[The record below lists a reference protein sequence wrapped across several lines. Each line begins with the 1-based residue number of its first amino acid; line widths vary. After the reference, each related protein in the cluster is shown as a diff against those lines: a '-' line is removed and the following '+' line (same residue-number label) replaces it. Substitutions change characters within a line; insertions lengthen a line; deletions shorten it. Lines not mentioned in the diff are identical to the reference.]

1 MIIAAFSPNPLKEV
15 GTIPGRLC
23 ANPRSCPMTQLT
35 PLVSNEEK
43 KAVWE
48 AYRVRKPIRVPVM
61 LVSNPR
67 VVILNPLLNPDGV
80 SFERYFQDPR
90 TTVDMQVRWQQYRAE
105 VLNLY
110 CDDPSGMPDAW
121 QVYVDRQNV
130 YESVFFGA
138 PLEFRA
144 GQVPDVHPYLDDD
157 HKEDI
162 FNIDIEHPLQN
173 GFFKEALDHAQGMRG
188 VASSLMI
195 QDRPVNVN
203 NYMPTGCDGPL
214 TVSANIRGQAILA
227 DLIADPDY
235 AHRVFA
241 FIIQAAINRVQ
252 ATRRY
257 YHDEN
262 IGCGLADDSI
272 QLISNKTYRE
282 MVMPHHK
289 RFYNTFFP
297 GKPRGIHLCGDSQHH
312 FKMLHEELN
321 IQSFDTGFP
330 VDFGR
335 LRRELG
341 PEVEILGGPSVAILL
356 HSDPEQVYACTRD
369 ILRSGIKDG
378 GRFILREGNNLP
390 PLVPEANLAA
400 MYQACLDYGRY

>member
-1 MIIAAFSPNPLKEV
+1 MPDS
-15 GTIPGRLC
+15 
-23 ANPRSCPMTQLT
+23 T
-35 PLVSNEEK
+35 PIVTNEEK

-48 AYRVRKPIRVPVM
+48 AYRAHTPTRVPV
-61 LVSNPR
+61 LFGTNPR
-67 VVILNPLLNPDGV
+67 IVILNPVLNPEGI
-80 SFERYFQDPR
+80 SFERYFLDPGV
-90 TTVDMQVRWQQYRAE
+90 TVDMQVRWQRYRVE
-105 VLNLY
+105 VLNHY
-110 CDDPSGMPDAW
+110 CDDPLGLPDAW

-130 YESVFFGA
+130 YESAFFGA
-138 PLEFRA
+138 PLEFRP

-162 FNIDIEHPLQN
+162 FRTDIEHPLEH
-173 GFFKEALDHAQGMRG
+173 GFFRDALDHAEGMRA
-188 VASSLMI
+188 ASANLRI
-195 QDRPVNVN
+195 DDRPIHVN

-214 TVSANIRGQAILA
+214 TVAANIRGQGILA

-235 AHRVFA
+235 VHRVFD
-241 FIIQAAINRVQ
+241 FIIQAAINRVH
-252 ATRRY
+252 AVRRH
-257 YHDEN
+257 YHDET

-272 QLISNKTYRE
+272 QLISNKTYRK

-289 RFYNTFFP
+289 RFYDTFFP
-297 GKPRGIHLCGDSQHH
+297 GKPRGIHLCGDAQHH
-312 FKMLHEELN
+312 FKMLHDELD

-341 PEVEILGGPSVAILL
+341 PEVEILGGPPVAVLL
-356 HSDPEQVYACTRD
+356 QAAPEQVYACTKD
-369 ILRSGIKDG
+369 ILCSGIMEG

-400 MYQACLDYGRY
+400 MYQACLDHGRY